1 VELKFYKGDELL
13 PISVPNVRGQVYP
26 LVYVD
31 ESAIMDVRFRLFTV
45 NAPGGYEEIMLEQ
58 TLL

>member
-1 VELKFYKGDELL
+1 M
-13 PISVPNVRGQVYP
+13 PNVRGQVYP

-31 ESAIMDVRFRLFTV
+31 ESAILDVRFRLFTV
-45 NAPGGYEEIMLEQ
+45 NVPSGFEEIMLEQ